1 MIWIMLATL
10 VVVFVVGFRVLTSG
24 SRRAIRRLSE
34 RLNIDVVPVESMI
47 DQMGKVQGEAFL
59 QYLHRPDE
67 SHLQNAAQVLLI
79 WQIVIVDGSE
89 SNLLQWHRWLQKA
102 RLATPITD
110 AQVRLALG
118 FLREIEPDMQEFN
131 AFQMRYNA
139 FSSPK
144 MACTGYTDS
153 HACWRYVTQADKGTL
168 PLVE

>member
-89 SNLLQWHRWLQKA
+89 QNLLQWHRWLQKA
-102 RLATPITD
+102 RLAAPITD

-118 FLREIEPDMQEFN
+118 FLREMEPDMQELN
-131 AFQMRYNA
+131 AFQMHYNA
-139 FSSPK
+139 FFQPED
-144 MACTGYTDS
+144 GV
-153 HACWRYVTQADKGTL
+153 HWL
-168 PLVE
+168 H

>member
-47 DQMGKVQGEAFL
+47 DQMGKVQGEAF
-59 QYLHRPDE
+59 Y
-67 SHLQNAAQVLLI
+67 STSTAQMNRICKMLPVLLI

-139 FSSPK
+139 FFQPED
-144 MACTGYTDS
+144 GV
-153 HACWRYVTQADKGTL
+153 HWL
-168 PLVE
+168 H

>member
-1 MIWIMLATL
+1 MLATL

-59 QYLHRPDE
+59 QYLHRPEE

-89 SNLLQWHRWLQKA
+89 QNLLQWHRLLQKS
-102 RLATPITD
+102 RLAAPITD

-118 FLREIEPDMQEFN
+118 FLREMEPDMQELN
-131 AFQMRYNA
+131 AFQMQYNA
-139 FSSPK
+139 FFQPED
-144 MACTGYTDS
+144 GV
-153 HACWRYVTQADKGTL
+153 HWL
-168 PLVE
+168 H

>member
-34 RLNIDVVPVESMI
+34 RLNIDVVPVESMV
-47 DQMGKVQGEAFL
+47 DQMGKTQGDAFL

-89 SNLLQWHRWLQKA
+89 QNLQYWHRLLQKA
-102 RLATPITD
+102 RLAAPITD
-110 AQVRLALG
+110 AQIRLALG
-118 FLREIEPDMQEFN
+118 FLREVEPDMQEIN

-139 FSSPK
+139 FFQPED
-144 MACTGYTDS
+144 GV
-153 HACWRYVTQADKGTL
+153 HWL
-168 PLVE
+168 H

>member
-79 WQIVIVDGSE
+79 WQVCIVDASE
-89 SNLLQWHRWLQKA
+89 ENLHTWHRMLRKA
-102 RLATPITD
+102 RLAAPITD
-110 AQVRLALG
+110 AQIRLALG
-118 FLREIEPDMQEFN
+118 FMREMEPDPQELN
-131 AFQMRYNA
+131 AFQLRYNLL
-139 FSSPK
+139 F
-144 MACTGYTDS
+144 
-153 HACWRYVTQADKGTL
+153 L
-168 PLVE
+168 PEEGVFYLH